1 MRKESLTRDRLAG
14 RLNAWGRSGFT
25 FVEMMVALTLGV
37 VVLGAAIGYLLT
49 ELRTLTGSELRH
61 SLSRNGRYISVA
73 LRHDL
78 HKAGVGIESTTTF
91 GTVNTWVGNWGD
103 TLAIL
108 YVPYLPEPAP
118 PHPLI
123 PPAGA
128 GNPLAPGGT
137 CGARCLDLK
146 KDAVKPLELKV
157 GDLARL
163 EVVSER
169 RLVIIEDLTV
179 TSDTSVQLRFTDA
192 PTILGQPAGLS
203 GGLLLDRFST
213 YVQKLTPTLY
223 YLDGQE
229 QLYRAQRLNL
239 TGSPDGDVLA
249 YGVERFD
256 VKLVFVDGDELER
269 ADAVDSDVTN
279 DFDDMVAVRIQVDLK
294 ADRIDPRVNQGK
306 LLRKSYEFNVSPRN
320 LRYEKLRL

>member
-1 MRKESLTRDRLAG
+1 MVKTSLTLGRCG
-14 RLNAWGRSGFT
+14 WRLNESARRGFT
-25 FVEMMVALTLGV
+25 FVELMVALTLGV
-37 VVLGAAIGYLLT
+37 VVLSAAIGYLLT
-49 ELRTLTGSELRH
+49 ELRTLTGSDLRH

-103 TLAIL
+103 TLVVV

-123 PPAGA
+123 PPSGG

-137 CGARCLDLK
+137 CGSRCLDLK
-146 KDAVKPLELKV
+146 KDGLKPLELGV

-179 TSDTSVQLRFTDA
+179 TSDTSFQLRFTDA

-203 GGLLLDRFST
+203 GGLLLDRFAT
-213 YVQKLTPTLY
+213 YVQKLTPILY
-223 YLDGQE
+223 YLDGQG
-229 QLYRAQRLNL
+229 QLHRAERLNL
-239 TGSPDGDVLA
+239 NGSPDGDVLA
-249 YGVERFD
+249 YEVERFD
-256 VKLVFVDGDELER
+256 VKLVFADGDELEG
-269 ADAVDSDVTN
+269 ADVADSDATN
-279 DFDDMVAVRIQVDLK
+279 DFDDIMAVRIRVDLK

-306 LLRKSYEFNVSPRN
+306 LLRKSYEFNISPRN